1 MKCAACRKE
10 LVSDEIA
17 ITRKMVNR
25 GTEVFYCTDC
35 LAAMFRIT
43 PEDVKKL
50 IERFRRAGCS
60 LF

>member
-1 MKCAACRKE
+1 MNCAACQRA

-43 PEDVKKL
+43 PDDVRTL
-50 IERFRRAGCS
+50 IERFRKAGCS